1 MIDPTTTEYPTDAG
15 ILRPFLGVK
24 ERRRSSSA
32 KVTLGDDLKMAT
44 DALGAKSL
52 SKHGVSIVVF
62 SAHCLKVNRRDE
74 LKRRI
79 LVVSDVG
86 VLLMDERTKRI
97 RRKFAWKDLKCVRM
111 SVYADDFFALVAPD
125 EYDVL
130 CACNRKTEAIVAMRE
145 MWKRYHHRNA
155 GTGGIVMDGDNDN
168 GAELRV
174 EAREKFTFMASAT
187 RERRVEFV
195 RVGGGDVD
203 VDIVDVDED
212 VDGDDEDE
220 EA

>member
-1 MIDPTTTEYPTDAG
+1 MIDPTTTTEYPTSAG

-32 KVTLGDDLKMAT
+32 KVTLGDDLRMAT

-52 SKHGVSIVVF
+52 AKHGISVVVF

-145 MWKRYHHRNA
+145 MWKRYHRNA
-155 GTGGIVMDGDNDN
+155 GTGVVVDGEN
-168 GAELRV
+168 GVELSV
-174 EAREKFTFMASAT
+174 EASEKFTFMASAT

-195 RVGGGDVD
+195 RVGSGDVD

-212 VDGDDEDE
+212 ADEDDEDE

>member
-1 MIDPTTTEYPTDAG
+1 MIDPTTTEYPTNAPG

-32 KVTLGDDLKMAT
+32 KVTLGDDLRMAT

-52 SKHGVSIVVF
+52 AKHGISVVVF

-145 MWKRYHHRNA
+145 MWKRYHRNA
-155 GTGGIVMDGDNDN
+155 GTGVVVDGEN
-168 GAELRV
+168 GGVELLV
-174 EAREKFTFMASAT
+174 EASEKFTFMASAT

>member
-1 MIDPTTTEYPTDAG
+1 MIDPTTTEYPTSAG

-32 KVTLGDDLKMAT
+32 KVTLGDDLRMAT

-52 SKHGVSIVVF
+52 AKHGISVVVF

-145 MWKRYHHRNA
+145 MWKRYHRNA
-155 GTGGIVMDGDNDN
+155 GTGVVVDGEN
-168 GAELRV
+168 GGVELLV
-174 EAREKFTFMASAT
+174 EASEKFTFMASAT

-212 VDGDDEDE
+212 VDEDDEDE

>member
-1 MIDPTTTEYPTDAG
+1 MIDPTTTEYPTSAG

-32 KVTLGDDLKMAT
+32 KVTLGDDLRMAT

-52 SKHGVSIVVF
+52 AKHGISVVVF

-145 MWKRYHHRNA
+145 MWKRYHRNA
-155 GTGGIVMDGDNDN
+155 GTGVVVDGEN
-168 GAELRV
+168 GVELSV

-195 RVGGGDVD
+195 RVGSGDVD

-212 VDGDDEDE
+212 VDDDDEDE

>member
-1 MIDPTTTEYPTDAG
+1 MIDPTTMEHPTGAG

-32 KVTLGDDLKMAT
+32 KVTLGDDLRMAT
-44 DALGAKSL
+44 DALGAKAL
-52 SKHGVSIVVF
+52 AKHGISVVVF

-111 SVYADDFFALVAPD
+111 SVYADDFFALIAPD

-130 CACNRKTEAIVAMRE
+130 CACNRKTEAIVAMRK
-145 MWKRYHHRNA
+145 MWKRYHRSA
-155 GTGGIVMDGDNDN
+155 GTGAVDENEV
-168 GAELRV
+168 ELSV
-174 EAREKFTFMASAT
+174 EASEKFTFMASAT

-195 RVGGGDVD
+195 RVGNGDVD

-212 VDGDDEDE
+212 VDEDEEDE

>member
-1 MIDPTTTEYPTDAG
+1 MIDPTTTEYPTNAPG
-15 ILRPFLGVK
+15 SLRPFLGVK

-32 KVTLGDDLKMAT
+32 KVTLGDDLRMAT

-52 SKHGVSIVVF
+52 AKHGISVVVF

-145 MWKRYHHRNA
+145 MWKRYHRNA
-155 GTGGIVMDGDNDN
+155 GTGVVVDGEN
-168 GAELRV
+168 GGVELLV
-174 EAREKFTFMASAT
+174 EASEKFTFMASAT

-212 VDGDDEDE
+212 DEDE

>member
-15 ILRPFLGVK
+15 ILRPFLGLK

-111 SVYADDFFALVAPD
+111 SGWASSGQTDRASRPSCGSRQAAKPWMMGAVA
-125 EYDVL
+125 
-130 CACNRKTEAIVAMRE
+130 CAVIPA
-145 MWKRYHHRNA
+145 
-155 GTGGIVMDGDNDN
+155 
-168 GAELRV
+168 
-174 EAREKFTFMASAT
+174 
-187 RERRVEFV
+187 
-195 RVGGGDVD
+195 
-203 VDIVDVDED
+203 
-212 VDGDDEDE
+212 
-220 EA
+220 

>member
-1 MIDPTTTEYPTDAG
+1 MIDPTTTEYPTNAG

-32 KVTLGDDLKMAT
+32 KVTLGDDLRMAT

-52 SKHGVSIVVF
+52 AKHGISVVVF

-86 VLLMDERTKRI
+86 VLLMDERTKKI

-111 SVYADDFFALVAPD
+111 SVYADDFFALVAPA

-145 MWKRYHHRNA
+145 MWKRYHRNA
-155 GTGGIVMDGDNDN
+155 GTGVVDGEN
-168 GAELRV
+168 GVELLV
-174 EAREKFTFMASAT
+174 EASEKFTFMASAT

-212 VDGDDEDE
+212 VDEDDEDE